1 MERPKNIPEYFISK
15 RNIYVQ
21 IVFTTVFAY
30 AFINIY
36 EPFGAAHWYAITKW
50 QFLLYSGLLVLLGM
64 AVVVVSRVIMYQIN
78 KVRPVSILQYSFMVA
93 GEIILM
99 AAFFASIE
107 DFALDDSRSYAELW
121 FIAIQNTAL
130 ILLIPYLISLL
141 YFAFQEKKIKLENL
155 TFDYFR
161 KPVIDFIPF
170 RDENGVMR
178 LSLKK
183 SDLLFLE
190 ASENYVLVHYR
201 VRNEIKQYLLRNS
214 LKKLENEMKL
224 HHILRCHRSYM
235 VNIGQVKLMQKG
247 KKGLELHLSGPENVV
262 ILVSKTYEPAI
273 IAELDLLPSA
283 SQSV

>member
-1 MERPKNIPEYFISK
+1 MERSGNIPEYFISK

-36 EPFGAAHWYAITKW
+36 EPFGASHWYAITRW

-64 AVVVVSRVIMYQIN
+64 VVVIVSRAIMYQIN
-78 KVRPVSILQYSFMVA
+78 KVRPVSILQYSLMVA
-93 GEIILM
+93 GEIIIM
-99 AAFFASIE
+99 AAFFAFIE
-107 DFALDDSRSYAELW
+107 DYALDDSRSYVELW

-130 ILLIPYLISLL
+130 ILLIPYLISWL

-161 KPVIDFIPF
+161 KPVIDFISF
-170 RDENGVMR
+170 RDENAVMR
-178 LSLKK
+178 LSLKR
-183 SDLLFLE
+183 SDVLFLE

-214 LKKLENEMKL
+214 LKKLEKEMKA

-235 VNIGQVKLMQKG
+235 VNIGQVKMMQKG

-262 ILVSKTYEPAI
+262 IQVSKTYEPVI
-273 IAELDLLPSA
+273 IAELDRLPGSGR
-283 SQSV
+283 S